1 VRPRND
7 VPSPRKARR
16 IPVTRTIDAPV
27 IRRQFTRWF
36 VVGVT
41 TNAALYLAYIALTR
55 SLLTPKVAM
64 SVVYVTGVVIGFIAN
79 RSWSFGHTGP
89 AQSAFLRYVAAY
101 ALGYVVNYVGLH
113 VGIVVLGVPHELVQA
128 VMIVVVAAMT
138 FVMQKYYVFAAQ
150 PDPDSLDASQS
161 ASPHPADR
169 AHGAAKSTR

>member
-1 VRPRND
+1 
-7 VPSPRKARR
+7 
-16 IPVTRTIDAPV
+16 V

-64 SVVYVTGVVIGFIAN
+64 TVVYVTGVVVGFIAN
-79 RSWSFGHTGP
+79 RRWSFGHTGP
-89 AQSAFLRYVAAY
+89 AHSAFFRYVAAY
-101 ALGYVVNYVGLH
+101 VLGYVVNYVGLH
-113 VGIVVLGVPHELVQA
+113 VGIAVLGVPHEIVQA

-150 PDPDSLDASQS
+150 PNPDSLDASQS
-161 ASPHPADR
+161 ASPHPVDTSN
-169 AHGAAKSTR
+169 GAAKSTR